1 MNLLIVHEVN
11 YLSKIIY
18 EFQILPE
25 ILSMQGHTVTVVDYD
40 DSWAKDRTTNRL
52 VLRSEVHE
60 DIHRAYPDG
69 SVTLRRPGMIR
80 MPLISRVSGAVTSAL
95 EVVGVLRANP
105 VDAILLYGVP
115 TVGLQVWAAARRY
128 GIPVF
133 FRSIDVSHRLVPHS
147 LLVTPTK
154 LIERFVYRRVRAI
167 SCVTHHLKKY
177 VESYGVSQERVEVL
191 PSGVD
196 PGMFSPGARNH
207 ELVGRWQLAPSHRL
221 ILFMGTVYT
230 FSGLDQVIRDFPALL
245 KRHPPARL
253 LIVGDGDDTDRLKA
267 LCRDS
272 GVRDQVVF
280 TGRQPYELLPDL
292 IRSADVC
299 INPFE
304 LNSITRDI
312 LPTKLFQYLSCA
324 KPVLATELPGTLPFL
339 SGEEQGVVYAPL
351 PDFVE
356 HLSKLLDEPARCE
369 ELGRRGRE
377 TVESQYDWRR
387 IAESLASWIQESCI

>member
-40 DSWAKDRTTNRL
+40 DSWAKDRTTSRL
-52 VLRSEVHE
+52 VLRSVVHE
-60 DIHRAYPDG
+60 DTHRAYADA
-69 SVTLRRPGMIR
+69 SVTVRRPGMIR
-80 MPLISRVSGAVTSAL
+80 MPIVSRVSGAVTSAL
-95 EVVGVLRANP
+95 EVVRALKAKP

-115 TVGLQVWAAARRY
+115 TVGLQVWAAAQRFDV
-128 GIPVF
+128 PVF
-133 FRSIDVSHRLVPHS
+133 FRSIDVLHRLVPHPF
-147 LLVTPTK
+147 LVTPTK
-154 LIERFVYRRVRAI
+154 LLEQFVYKRVRAI
-167 SCVTHHLKKY
+167 TCVTYHLKKY
-177 VESYGVSQERVEVL
+177 VESFGVPEERIEVL

-196 PGMFSPGARNH
+196 RDMFSPGAPNH
-207 ELVGRWQLAPSHRL
+207 ELMARWQIAPSHRL
-221 ILFMGTVYT
+221 ILFMDTVYT

-245 KRHPPARL
+245 ARHPNARL
-253 LIVGDGDDTDRLKA
+253 LIVGEGDDTDRLKA
-267 LCRDS
+267 LCREI
-272 GVRDQVVF
+272 GVRDEVVF
-280 TGRQPYELLPDL
+280 TGLQPYELLPDF

-324 KPVLATELPGTLPFL
+324 KLVLATELPGTLPFL

-351 PDFVE
+351 PDFVG
-356 HLSKLLDEPARCE
+356 HLSELLDEPARRE
-369 ELGRRGRE
+369 GLGRRGRE
-377 TVESQYDWRR
+377 AVESHYDWRR
-387 IAESLASWIQESCI
+387 IAESMASWIQEFV